1 MTTPYRF
8 TIDNYNECRVKC
20 HRSLKKIHPDKR
32 ARSFSDITPGKS
44 AVIDEIV
51 WVMIQALE
59 LFELRVNDGKRG
71 YVRAPR
77 TVDGW
82 MYFEMPEDGQIG
94 ILQFATTT
102 LQEKS
107 NTADE
112 EVFYLHS

>member
-1 MTTPYRF
+1 MVLPRHH
-8 TIDNYNECRVKC
+8 CRKV
-20 HRSLKKIHPDKR
+20 
-32 ARSFSDITPGKS
+32 GG
-44 AVIDEIV
+44 IDEIV
-51 WVMIQALE
+51 RVMIQALE
-59 LFELRVNDGKRG
+59 LFKLRVNDGKRG
-71 YVRAPR
+71 SVRAPR